1 MSDIDLFTVGDPASR
16 EAIPAQTSANDMVLI
31 FCRRSYFFRLQSPNQ
46 ALVCIFTSD
55 FCRWA
60 IFSFIHNHLGFTLSC
75 LTHTE
80 QVNQIHTSDWSV
92 VTTILSHYAISAG
105 PETNWYLLVRR
116 QQAFKQHR
124 WTVHPQTTKDGA
136 HNRLLVT
143 KQEDWDRCP
152 RL

>member
-46 ALVCIFTSD
+46 ALSRYLPVIFGDGRSSLPSITS
-55 FCRWA
+55 WVLLYLA
-60 IFSFIHNHLGFTLSC
+60 WLILSKWIKFSL
-75 LTHTE
+75 
-80 QVNQIHTSDWSV
+80 SV